1 MKIGSRLSS
10 VVRHTPAPIWR
21 ALAVIVLAALAG
33 LAAIVA
39 LSDDPKIYERQS
51 SFVIRP
57 SETVPPEQLP
67 DVVGALAPPV
77 GGVTPTIVNI
87 LGSARLTEAT
97 AVAAGLPPE
106 SVGESGA
113 KYSLT
118 ASQQAGSAVVDI
130 KLTGPSDAKLLAM
143 QAAIPEEA
151 ATLVGGSFGLFRLE
165 SLNASTSTK
174 QVGPKT
180 AQTTA
185 LAVLLGALVG
195 ITLVLIE
202 GRLRSSL
209 GTRTFDREDDGR
221 PAGAEDPSGEPDQ
234 LESTLRD
241 SLETGAFVRRVGP
254 GRIEVTDPEAPPEPE
269 SERPRREAERP
280 KRETERPKR
289 QNARRKR
296 ETTRRKR

>member
-1 MKIGSRLSS
+1 MKIGSRLFSI
-10 VVRHTPAPIWR
+10 VRRTPPPIWR
-21 ALAVIVLAALAG
+21 ALAVIVVAALAG

-39 LSDDPKIYERQS
+39 LSDDPKTYERES

-57 SETVPPEQLP
+57 SETVPPELLP
-67 DVVGALAPPV
+67 DAVGAIAPPV
-77 GGVTPTIVNI
+77 GGVTPTIVSI
-87 LGSARLTEAT
+87 LNSARLRESA

-106 SVGESGA
+106 SVGGSGA
-113 KYSLT
+113 KYSWT
-118 ASQQAGSAVVDI
+118 ASQQPASAVVDI

-143 QAAIPEEA
+143 QTALPEEA

-174 QVGPKT
+174 QVGPKI
-180 AQTTA
+180 AQTA
-185 LAVLLGALVG
+185 VLAVLLGALVG
-195 ITLVLIE
+195 ITLLLIE

-209 GTRTFDREDDGR
+209 GTRTVDPDGR
-221 PAGAEDPSGEPDQ
+221 PTGTEDPSGEPDQ

-254 GRIEVTDPEAPPEPE
+254 GRIEVADPDAPPEPE
-269 SERPRREAERP
+269 RERP

-296 ETTRRKR
+296 ETARRKR